1 MVRCRLCSLTRRKGQ
16 SLTECWAEEQA
27 CKECY
32 VNILERWNWSPL
44 ARSYWNYQ
52 YRPDFN
58 GDE

>member
-1 MVRCRLCSLTRRKGQ
+1 MTRRKGQ

-58 GDE
+58 GDEW